1 MTPRCVV
8 CKAPLAEGAI
18 RLRYEGR
25 HYVFDTLA
33 CKMTFAEN
41 PDRWLDAAGEVLPE
55 PR

>member
-1 MTPRCVV
+1 MSPRCVV
-8 CKAPLAEGAI
+8 CKTPLAGNPI

-25 HYVFDTLA
+25 YYVFDRLG